1 MPSRISRKAA
11 ELAGDPHPAEAYSTA
26 PGLKAA
32 REAQSITLEAL
43 SELCG
48 YPLSYLR
55 RMEDEELT
63 APRIVTSRISAVL
76 GVEHTVIRQEGP
88 CEVTRLGDV
97 VEKGAVM

>member
-32 REAQSITLEAL
+32 REAQGITLEAL

-55 RMEDEELT
+55 RMEDEGLT
-63 APRIVTSRISAVL
+63 APPGSSRRRSPRCWGWSTS
-76 GVEHTVIRQEGP
+76 
-88 CEVTRLGDV
+88 
-97 VEKGAVM
+97 